1 MKNALLAVLF
11 IVVCYENTQ
20 AQVIPQRPAGYIK
33 YQGAHPAQP
42 VGKGSSTKNTT
53 TDGAV
58 TADKLAND
66 IFISN
71 ITADGTVSTDK
82 LADDILNAMK
92 AGNRNVNGNV
102 STQNILPAL
111 ALLYSAGINKQQSYA
126 WYMQQVL
133 LQWQYAQT
141 FSSKSKS
148 TGWLQYKVD

>member
-11 IVVCYENTQ
+11 IAVCYDNTQ

-33 YQGAHPAQP
+33 YQGTHPTQP
-42 VGKGSSTKNTT
+42 VGKGSSTNNTI

-58 TADKLAND
+58 TADKLASD

-82 LADDILNAMK
+82 LADDILNAMRS
-92 AGNRNVNGNV
+92 GNRRVNGNA
-102 STQNILPAL
+102 STQHMLPAMVP
-111 ALLYSAGINKQQSYA
+111 LYSAGSNKQQSYA
-126 WYMQQVL
+126 RYMQQVMW
-133 LQWQYAQT
+133 QWQYAQN
-141 FSSKSKS
+141 FSSKSKR